1 MRIPGSTNPLEIV
14 ESTKLVGVTLTSNL
28 KFHAHVNNIVKQAY
42 NKIWMLR
49 RLKAFGVHEID
60 LIEIYKIQIRS
71 KLEYSVP
78 AWNSSLTNE
87 DINEIERVQK
97 TAMKIIFGE
106 NYTDYES
113 SLEINQLNTLEDRR
127 RELCLKFAQKCTQN
141 ENHKA
146 LFKLNQNQTLHH
158 PVKYEIPFCRHSPIP
173 YLIYILNQEEL

>member
-1 MRIPGSTNPLEIV
+1 M
-14 ESTKLVGVTLTSNL
+14 
-28 KFHAHVNNIVKQAY
+28 
-42 NKIWMLR
+42 
-49 RLKAFGVHEID
+49 
-60 LIEIYKIQIRS
+60 
-71 KLEYSVP
+71 
-78 AWNSSLTNE
+78 TNE
-87 DINEIERVQK
+87 DINEIERVLK

-158 PVKYEIPFCRHSPIP
+158 PAKYEIPFSGHERYKNSPIP
-173 YLIYILNQEEL
+173 YRIDLLNQEEL